1 MCLMSRKSVK
11 RRAERRRSHARGE
24 REGIEWVLHDSPF
37 ADLSEDEA
45 GRLLREFG
53 EREEATFADALAR
66 VQELV
71 SELDPVHVL
80 TPFAFYYLTSRPGVD
95 RETARPDPVLEHHVE
110 VLQAICLSASGPRD
124 GRPVPWT
131 QLTDLVR
138 SLRDLTSSFNQRR
151 LRDVPEEATRLNGF
165 G

>member
-95 RETARPDPVLEHHVE
+95 RETARPDPVLEHHVKCFRQSASP
-110 VLQAICLSASGPRD
+110 LQALATAAPFHGRSSQTLCVRCGSHLILQSAS
-124 GRPVPWT
+124 VA
-131 QLTDLVR
+131 
-138 SLRDLTSSFNQRR
+138 RR
-151 LRDVPEEATRLNGF
+151 ARGKRRG
-165 G
+165 